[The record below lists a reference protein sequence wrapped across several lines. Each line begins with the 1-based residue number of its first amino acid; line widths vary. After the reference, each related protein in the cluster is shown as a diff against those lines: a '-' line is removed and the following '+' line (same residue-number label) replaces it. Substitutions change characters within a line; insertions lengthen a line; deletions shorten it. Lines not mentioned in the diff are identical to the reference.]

1 MAVRM
6 SRATLGQLGPAV
18 SVPSYRAEEL
28 SPGIVHIGVGNFHRA
43 HQAAYL
49 DELFERGR
57 DHDWAIIGTGVRES
71 DAEMGQDLA
80 AQDFLTT
87 VVTQEA
93 ERSQARVT
101 GAMIDFVAPGNTA
114 AILERLADPRTRIV
128 SLTVTE
134 GGYYIDPATQ
144 TFDPGHPDI
153 VADAADRL
161 ASPKTAFGL
170 IAAGLLRR
178 RAAGLQPFTVMS
190 CDNLPGNGHVTAD
203 AVAGLVDL
211 ITSADARWIRECAA
225 FPDGMV
231 DRITPAT
238 SERERQAL
246 RDDFGIADSRP
257 VFCEGFRQWV
267 LEDHFPAGRPRL
279 EEVGVQFVA
288 DVAPFELMKI
298 RILNGGHAAIAYPA
312 GLLDIHFVHE
322 AMQDTQIA
330 RFLSA
335 LLDDEVIPVVP
346 PVPDTDLADYKR
358 TIERRFANPKIG
370 DTIRRL
376 CLDGSNR
383 QPKFILPTLRDALQ
397 AGLPVDG
404 LALVSALWCRY
415 CYGETESGQPIAPN
429 DPSWSR
435 LTAQAQQ
442 ARSAPETWLQM
453 RDIYGNLADDPRF
466 REAFSQAL
474 QRIWRS
480 GTRASID
487 TFLASRSAS
496 EMRL

>member
-1 MAVRM
+1 MAVRL
-6 SRATLGQLGPAV
+6 SRATLGQLGP
-18 SVPSYRAEEL
+18 SVGIPGYRRDDL

-49 DELFERGR
+49 DELFERGL
-57 DHDWAIIGTGVRES
+57 DHDWAIIGTGVRVS
-71 DAEMGQDLA
+71 DAEMGRDLA

-93 ERSQARVT
+93 GSSQARVT
-101 GAMIDFVAPGNTA
+101 GAMIDFVPPGDTA
-114 AILERLADPRTRIV
+114 AIIARLVDPHTRIA

-134 GGYYIDPATQ
+134 GGYYIDPAKQ
-144 TFDPGHPDI
+144 AFDPRHPDI
-153 VADAADRL
+153 VTDAVDRL
-161 ASPKTAFGL
+161 AAPKTAFGL

-178 RAAGLQPFTVMS
+178 RAAGLPPFTVMS

-203 AVAGLVDL
+203 AVAGLVEL
-211 ITSADARWIRECAA
+211 IDRDDANWIRDSVA
-225 FPDGMV
+225 FPNGMV

-238 SERERQAL
+238 SERERQSL
-246 RDDFGIADSRP
+246 REDFGIADSRP

-279 EEVGVQFVA
+279 EEVGAQFVA

-397 AGLPVDG
+397 AGRPIEG

-415 CYGETESGQPIAPN
+415 CYGETESRQIIQPN
-429 DPSWSR
+429 DPNWPR
-435 LTAQAQQ
+435 LMEQ
-442 ARSAPETWLQM
+442 ARQARNDPETWLAMQ
-453 RDIYGNLADDPRF
+453 DIYGDLGQDERF
-466 REAFSQAL
+466 RSAFTEAL
-474 QRIWRS
+474 QRLWQS
-480 GTRASID
+480 GTRASLD
-487 TFLASRSAS
+487 HYMASRSS
-496 EMRL
+496 

>member
-1 MAVRM
+1 MATRL

-18 SVPSYRAEEL
+18 SIPSYRAEEL

-49 DELFERGR
+49 DELFERGLDR
-57 DHDWAIIGTGVRES
+57 DWAIIGTGVRES
-71 DAEMGQDLA
+71 DAEMGRDLA
-80 AQDFLTT
+80 AQDFLSTL
-87 VVTQEA
+87 VTQEA
-93 ERSQARVT
+93 GRSQARVT
-101 GAMIDFVAPGNTA
+101 GAMVAFVAPAESA
-114 AILERLADPRTRIV
+114 AILQRLVDPCIRIV

-144 TFDPGHPDI
+144 AFDAGHPDI
-153 VADAADRL
+153 LADAADRL

-178 RAAGLQPFTVMS
+178 RAADLPPFTVMS

-211 ITSADARWIRECAA
+211 IDRDDARWIRDHVA
-225 FPDGMV
+225 FPNGMV

-246 RDDFGIADSRP
+246 RDDFGIEDSRP
-257 VFCEGFRQWV
+257 VFCEDFRQWV

-279 EEVGVQFVA
+279 EQVGVQFVA

-322 AMQDTQIA
+322 AMQDVQVA
-330 RFLSA
+330 RFLST

-397 AGLPVDG
+397 GGRPIDG

-415 CYGETESGQPIAPN
+415 CHGETESGQAIAPN
-429 DPSWSR
+429 DPSWPR
-435 LTAQAQQ
+435 LTEQ
-442 ARSAPETWLQM
+442 ARQARHTPEAWLAMQ
-453 RDIYGNLADDPRF
+453 DVYGDLGANERF
-466 REAFSQAL
+466 RDAFTLAL
-474 QRIWRS
+474 RRLWQS
-480 GTRASID
+480 GTRASLD
-487 TFLASRSAS
+487 HYLAVRGS
-496 EMRL
+496 

>member
-1 MAVRM
+1 MAVRL
-6 SRATLGQLGPAV
+6 SRATLGQLSP
-18 SVPSYRAEEL
+18 SVRVPGYRAEEL

-57 DHDWAIIGTGVRES
+57 DHDWAIVGTGVRDS
-71 DAEMGQDLA
+71 DAEMGRDLA

-93 ERSQARVT
+93 GRSQARVT
-101 GAMIDFVAPGNTA
+101 GAMIDFVAPGDTGQ
-114 AILERLADPRTRIV
+114 IIERLVDPRTRIV

-144 TFDPGHPDI
+144 AFDPGHPDI

-161 ASPKTAFGL
+161 ASPNTAFGL
-170 IAAGLLRR
+170 IAAGLLKR
-178 RAAGLQPFTVMS
+178 RAAGLPPFTVMS

-203 AVAGLVDL
+203 AVTGLVDL
-211 ITSADARWIRECAA
+211 IDRDDARWIRESVA
-225 FPDGMV
+225 FPNGMV

-238 SERERQAL
+238 SDRERQAL
-246 RDDFGIADSRP
+246 RDDFGVEDSRP
-257 VFCEGFRQWV
+257 VFCEDFRQWV

-322 AMQDTQIA
+322 AMQDARIA
-330 RFLSA
+330 GFLSA

-346 PVPDTDLADYKR
+346 PVPDTDLVAYKH

-397 AGLPVDG
+397 AGRPIDG

-429 DPSWSR
+429 DPSWPR

-442 ARSAPETWLQM
+442 ARSAPEIWLQM

-466 REAFSQAL
+466 REAFGRAL
-474 QRIWRS
+474 RRIWQS
-480 GTRASID
+480 GTRACID
-487 TFLASRSAS
+487 AYLASRVSA
-496 EMRL
+496 

>member
-1 MAVRM
+1 MATRL
-6 SRATLGQLGPAV
+6 SLATLGQLGP
-18 SVPSYRAEEL
+18 SVGIPGYRRDEL
-28 SPGIVHIGVGNFHRA
+28 SPGIVHVGVGNFHRA

-49 DELFERGR
+49 DELFERGL

-71 DAEMGQDLA
+71 DAGMGRDLA

-101 GAMIDFVAPGNTA
+101 GAMIDFVAPGDA
-114 AILERLADPRTRIV
+114 VAIIERLVDPRTRIV

-144 TFDPGHPDI
+144 AFDPDHPHI
-153 VADAADRL
+153 VGDAVDRL
-161 ASPKTAFGL
+161 ALPKTAFGL
-170 IAAGLLRR
+170 IAAGLLKR
-178 RAAGLQPFTVMS
+178 RAAGLPPFTVMS

-211 ITSADARWIRECAA
+211 VDPAAARWIRETVA
-225 FPDGMV
+225 FPNGMV

-238 SERERQAL
+238 SDRERQTL
-246 RDDFGIADSRP
+246 RDDFGVEDRRP
-257 VFCEGFRQWV
+257 VFCEDFRQWV

-298 RILNGGHAAIAYPA
+298 RILNGGHATIAYPA
-312 GLLDIHFVHE
+312 GLLGIHFVHE
-322 AMQDTQIA
+322 AMEDAQIA
-330 RFLSA
+330 RFLSV
-335 LLDDEVIPVVP
+335 LLDEEIIPVVP
-346 PVPDTDLADYKR
+346 PVPDTDLAAYKR

-383 QPKFILPTLRDALQ
+383 QPKFILPTLRDALRT
-397 AGLPVDG
+397 GRPVDG

-415 CYGETESGQPIAPN
+415 CHGETEGGQAIAPN
-429 DPSWSR
+429 DPGWSR
-435 LTAQAQQ
+435 LTEQAGL
-442 ARSAPETWLQM
+442 ARHTPESWLAMQ
-453 RDIYGNLADDPRF
+453 DVYGDLGQDERF
-466 REAFSQAL
+466 LRAFSLAL
-474 QRIWRS
+474 QHLWQH

-487 TFLASRSAS
+487 RYLASRGS
-496 EMRL
+496 

>member
-1 MAVRM
+1 MAVRL
-6 SRATLGQLGPAV
+6 SRATLGQLGP
-18 SVPSYRAEEL
+18 SVGIPGYRRDAL

-49 DELFERGR
+49 DELFERGL
-57 DHDWAIIGTGVRES
+57 DHDWAIIGTGVREN
-71 DAEMGQDLA
+71 DAEMGRDLA

-93 ERSQARVT
+93 GSSQARVT
-101 GAMIDFVAPGNTA
+101 GAMIDFVPPGDTA
-114 AILERLADPRTRIV
+114 AIIARLVDPHTRIA

-144 TFDPGHPDI
+144 AFDPRHPDI
-153 VADAADRL
+153 VTDAVDRL
-161 ASPKTAFGL
+161 AAPKTAFGL

-178 RAAGLQPFTVMS
+178 RAAGLPPFTVMS

-203 AVAGLVDL
+203 AVAGLVEL
-211 ITSADARWIRECAA
+211 IDRDDASWIRESVA
-225 FPDGMV
+225 FPNGMV

-238 SERERQAL
+238 SERERQSL
-246 RDDFGIADSRP
+246 REDFGIADSRP
-257 VFCEGFRQWV
+257 VFCEDFRQWV
-267 LEDHFPAGRPRL
+267 LEDHFPAGRPCL
-279 EEVGVQFVA
+279 EQVGVQFVA

-322 AMQDTQIA
+322 AMQDKQIA

-346 PVPDTDLADYKR
+346 PVPDTDLTDYKR
-358 TIERRFANPKIG
+358 TIEQRFANPKIG

-397 AGLPVDG
+397 ADRPIEG

-415 CYGETESGQPIAPN
+415 CYGETESRQIIQPN
-429 DPSWSR
+429 DPNWPR
-435 LTAQAQQ
+435 LTEQ
-442 ARSAPETWLQM
+442 ARLARNAPEAWLAMQ
-453 RDIYGNLADDPRF
+453 DIYGDLGQDERF
-466 REAFSQAL
+466 RSAFTEAL
-474 QRIWRS
+474 QRLWQS
-480 GTRASID
+480 GTRASLD
-487 TFLASRSAS
+487 HYMASRSS
-496 EMRL
+496 

>member
-1 MAVRM
+1 MATRL
-6 SRATLGQLGPAV
+6 SLATLGQLGPSV
-18 SVPSYRAEEL
+18 GVPSYRREEL

-49 DELFERGR
+49 DELFERGL

-71 DAEMGQDLA
+71 DAEMGRDLA

-101 GAMIDFVAPGNTA
+101 GAMIDVVTPGDSA
-114 AILERLADPRTRIV
+114 AIIARLVDPRTRIV

-144 TFDPGHPDI
+144 AFDPSHPDI
-153 VADAADRL
+153 ATDAADRL
-161 ASPKTAFGL
+161 IAPKTAFGL

-178 RAAGLQPFTVMS
+178 RAAGLPPFAVMS

-203 AVAGLVDL
+203 AVTGLVDL
-211 ITSADARWIRECAA
+211 IDRDDARWLRESVA
-225 FPDGMV
+225 FPNGMV

-238 SERERQAL
+238 SDRERQAL
-246 RDDFGIADSRP
+246 REDFGIADSRP
-257 VFCEGFRQWV
+257 VFCEDFRQWV

-322 AMQDTQIA
+322 AMQDDQIA

-346 PVPDTDLADYKR
+346 PVPNTDLADYKR

-397 AGLPVDG
+397 AGRPIEG

-435 LTAQAQQ
+435 LNAQARQ
-442 ARSAPETWLQM
+442 ARSAPETWLEM
-453 RDIYGNLADDPRF
+453 RDIYGHLADEPRF
-466 REAFSQAL
+466 REAFGRSLQA
-474 QRIWRS
+474 IWQL

-487 TFLASRSAS
+487 AYLASRQSA
-496 EMRL
+496 

>member
-1 MAVRM
+1 MAT
-6 SRATLGQLGPAV
+6 SLSLATLGELSA
-18 SVPSYRAEEL
+18 SVGIPGYRRDEL

-49 DELFERGR
+49 DELFERGLDR
-57 DHDWAIIGTGVRES
+57 DWAIIGTGVRAS
-71 DAEMGQDLA
+71 DAEMGSDLA

-101 GAMIDFVAPGNTA
+101 GAMIDFVAPGDSA
-114 AILERLADPRTRIV
+114 AILERLVDPRMRIV

-144 TFDPGHPDI
+144 AFDPGHPDI
-153 VADAADRL
+153 VADAVDRL
-161 ASPKTAFGL
+161 AAPKTAFGV
-170 IAAGLLRR
+170 IAAGLLGRR
-178 RAAGLQPFTVMS
+178 GAGLPPFTVMS

-203 AVAGLVDL
+203 AVAGLVEL
-211 ITSADARWIRECAA
+211 ISPADARWLRENIA
-225 FPDGMV
+225 FPNGMV

-238 SERERQAL
+238 SERERQSL

-257 VFCEGFRQWV
+257 VFCEDFRQWV

-298 RILNGGHAAIAYPA
+298 RILNGGHATIAYPA

-322 AMQDTQIA
+322 AMQDAQIA

-397 AGLPVDG
+397 ASRPIEG

-415 CYGETESGQPIAPN
+415 CYGETESRQTIQPN
-429 DPSWSR
+429 DPNWSR
-435 LTAQAQQ
+435 LTEQAGL
-442 ARSAPETWLQM
+442 ARNAPEAWLAMQ
-453 RDIYGNLADDPRF
+453 DIYGDLAQNERF
-466 REAFSQAL
+466 RHAFTQAL
-474 QRIWRS
+474 QRLWQS
-480 GTRASID
+480 GTRASLD
-487 TFLASRSAS
+487 HYLASHSS
-496 EMRL
+496 

>member
-1 MAVRM
+1 MAVRL
-6 SRATLGQLGPAV
+6 SRSMLGQFARSIG
-18 SVPSYRAEEL
+18 VPRYRPDEL

-49 DELFERGR
+49 DELFERGA

-71 DAEMGQDLA
+71 DAEMARDLT

-93 ERSQARVT
+93 GRSQARVT
-101 GAMIDFVAPGNTA
+101 GAMIDFVPPGDGG
-114 AILERLADPRTRIV
+114 AILQRLVDPRTRIV

-134 GGYYIDPATQ
+134 GGYYVDPATQ
-144 TFDPGHPDI
+144 AFDPGHPDI
-153 VADAADRL
+153 AADAMDRL
-161 ASPKTAFGL
+161 ACPKTAFGL

-178 RAAGLQPFTVMS
+178 RAAGLAPFTVMS

-203 AVAGLVDL
+203 AVIGLAAL
-211 ITSADARWIRECAA
+211 IDRADALWIRENVA

-238 SERERQAL
+238 SDRERQLL
-246 RDDFGIADSRP
+246 REDFGIDDRRP
-257 VFCEGFRQWV
+257 VFCEDFRQWV

-298 RILNGGHAAIAYPA
+298 RILNGGHAAIAYSA
-312 GLLDIHFVHE
+312 GLLDIRFVHE
-322 AMQDTQIA
+322 AMADAQIA

-335 LLDDEVIPVVP
+335 LLDDEVIPMVP
-346 PVPDTDLADYKR
+346 PVPGTDLSAYKR

-397 AGLPVDG
+397 AGRRIDG

-415 CYGETESGQPIAPN
+415 CYGETESGQAIAPN
-429 DPSWSR
+429 DPSWPR
-435 LTAQAQQ
+435 LTMQARQ
-442 ARSAPETWLQM
+442 ARSAPEIWLAM
-453 RDIYGNLADDPRF
+453 RDIYGDLGDDPRF
-466 REAFSQAL
+466 REAFCRAL
-474 QRIWRS
+474 QRIWQS
-480 GTRASID
+480 GTRPSLESY
-487 TFLASRSAS
+487 LASRSS
-496 EMRL
+496 

>member
-1 MAVRM
+1 MAVLL
-6 SRATLGQLGPAV
+6 SRATLAEIGK
-18 SVPSYRAEEL
+18 SVATPRYRPEQL

-49 DELFERGR
+49 DELFERGL

-71 DAEMGQDLA
+71 DAEMGRDLA
-80 AQDFLTT
+80 AQDFLTS

-101 GAMIDFVAPGNTA
+101 GAMIGFVRPGDSQ
-114 AILERLADPRTRIV
+114 AILQRLVDPRTRIV

-134 GGYYIDPATQ
+134 GGYYVDPATQ
-144 TFDPGHPDI
+144 AFDPAHPDI
-153 VADAADRL
+153 LADAADRL
-161 ASPKTAFGL
+161 ADPKTAFGL

-178 RAAGLQPFTVMS
+178 RAAGLPPFTVMS
-190 CDNLPGNGHVTAD
+190 CDNLPGNGHVTRD
-203 AVAGLVDL
+203 AVAGLVAL
-211 ITSADARWIRECAA
+211 IDEADARWIRETVA
-225 FPDGMV
+225 FPNGMV

-238 SERERQAL
+238 SDRERQAL
-246 RDDFGIADSRP
+246 RDEFGIDDSRP
-257 VFCEGFRQWV
+257 VFCEDFRQWV

-279 EEVGVQFVA
+279 EEVGVQFVG

-322 AMQDTQIA
+322 AMQDAQIA

-335 LLDDEVIPVVP
+335 LLEDEVIPVVP
-346 PVPDTDLADYKR
+346 PVPDTDLAAYKR

-383 QPKFILPTLRDALQ
+383 QPKFILPTLRDALR
-397 AGLPVDG
+397 AGRPIGG

-415 CYGETESGQPIAPN
+415 CQGETESGQPIAPN
-429 DPSWSR
+429 DPNWER
-435 LTAQAQQ
+435 LTRQ
-442 ARSAPETWLQM
+442 ARQARVTPESWIAM
-453 RDIYGNLADDPRF
+453 RDVYGDLAEDTRF
-466 REAFSQAL
+466 REAFGQAL
-474 QRIWRS
+474 QGIWQS

-487 TFLASRSAS
+487 AYLA
-496 EMRL
+496 MRGS

>member
-1 MAVRM
+1 MAVRL
-6 SRATLGQLGPAV
+6 SRATLGQLGP
-18 SVPSYRAEEL
+18 SIGVPSYRRDKL

-71 DAEMGQDLA
+71 DAEMGRDLA
-80 AQDFLTT
+80 AQDLLTT

-101 GAMIDFVAPGNTA
+101 GAMIDFVTPGDSA
-114 AILERLADPRTRIV
+114 AIIERLVDPRTRIV

-144 TFDPGHPDI
+144 AFDPGHPDI

-178 RAAGLQPFTVMS
+178 RAAGLHPFTVMS

-203 AVAGLVDL
+203 AVAGLVGL
-211 ITSADARWIRECAA
+211 IAPADARWIRESVA
-225 FPDGMV
+225 FPSGMV

-238 SERERQAL
+238 SDRERQTL
-246 RDDFGIADSRP
+246 REDFGIADSRP
-257 VFCEGFRQWV
+257 VFCEDFRQWV

-322 AMQDTQIA
+322 AMQDDQIA

-335 LLDDEVIPVVP
+335 LLEDEVIPVVP

-397 AGLPVDG
+397 AGRPIDG

-415 CYGETESGQPIAPN
+415 CYGETESRQIIQAN

-435 LTAQAQQ
+435 LTEQALL
-442 ARSAPETWLQM
+442 ARDAPEAWLAMQ
-453 RDIYGNLADDPRF
+453 DIYGDLGQDQRF
-466 REAFSQAL
+466 RRAFTQAL
-474 QRIWRS
+474 QRLWQS
-480 GTRASID
+480 GTRASLD
-487 TFLASRSAS
+487 HYLTSRNI
-496 EMRL
+496 

>member
-1 MAVRM
+1 MATRL
-6 SRATLGQLGPAV
+6 SLSTLGQLGP
-18 SVPSYRAEEL
+18 SVGIPGYRRDEL

-49 DELFERGR
+49 DELFERGL

-71 DAEMGQDLA
+71 DAEMGRDLA

-93 ERSQARVT
+93 ERSQARVA
-101 GAMIDFVAPGNTA
+101 GAMISFVPPGDTA
-114 AILERLADPRTRIV
+114 AIIARLVDPRTRIV

-144 TFDPGHPDI
+144 AFDPGHPDI
-153 VADAADRL
+153 AADAADRL
-161 ASPKTAFGL
+161 AVPKTAFGL

-178 RAAGLQPFTVMS
+178 RAAGLPPFTVMS

-211 ITSADARWIRECAA
+211 IDRDDASWIRDSVA
-225 FPDGMV
+225 FPNGMV

-238 SERERQAL
+238 SERERQSL

-257 VFCEGFRQWV
+257 VFCEDFRQWV

-279 EEVGVQFVA
+279 EDVGVQFVA

-346 PVPDTDLADYKR
+346 PVPDTDLAGYKR

-397 AGLPVDG
+397 AGRPIGG

-415 CYGETESGQPIAPN
+415 CYGETESRQTIEPN
-429 DPSWSR
+429 DPSWAR
-435 LTAQAQQ
+435 LTEQ
-442 ARSAPETWLQM
+442 ARLARGTPEAWLAM
-453 RDIYGNLADDPRF
+453 HDIYGELDQDEHF
-466 REAFSQAL
+466 RRAFSETLRRLWQ
-474 QRIWRS
+474 S
-480 GTRASID
+480 GTRASLD
-487 TFLASRSAS
+487 HYLTSRGA
-496 EMRL
+496 